1 MYPTPTKQNKS
12 LGSPYVELFREFQKK
27 LLIPH
32 SVLFVI
38 GYSFSDEHVNNIIY
52 QALATNSTINLV
64 ILNDIS
70 SKDIAKINDNR
81 IFKIWGCINNDG
93 KDTMVHYFDYI
104 VDNLFPNI
112 DATKNQEMLLKK
124 FIDYYNENLSK

>member
-1 MYPTPTKQNKS
+1 M
-12 LGSPYVELFREFQKK
+12 
-27 LLIPH
+27 
-32 SVLFVI
+32 
-38 GYSFSDEHVNNIIY
+38 
-52 QALATNSTINLV
+52 ATNSTINLV